1 MKKNKYFIVAFIS
14 NFCMMA
20 IEIIAGRILAPYIGV
35 SHYTWTTV
43 IGIVLIGISA
53 GGYFG
58 GKLSDSIPYP
68 NTLGW
73 TLLLGGLS
81 VLSIPPMVNICA
93 PYTIHNLP
101 YIPRIVLITTIVFF
115 IPSMVLGMITPIVLK
130 LSIKN
135 LDNVGNVAGKIY
147 AVGTTGAI
155 LGTFVAGF
163 FLIPML
169 GTRIIFILVGITL
182 IITAFL
188 FGSILMPRHP
198 KHPSIGSIIIVVLF
212 VGSLYSTSSLN
223 PAKTDVFSNSI
234 YYKESNY
241 YTIRVVKPQDQ
252 KPGDNYLLLY
262 LDLLLHSY
270 VNINNPLD
278 LKYEYIKMYGEIIDY
293 LSTYK
298 PVFSSLNIGGGGYV
312 FPKYLEAVYPKSSF
326 DVVEIDPEV
335 TKTDYK
341 YLGLSKDTK
350 IKSYNL
356 DGRWYLMNCRK
367 KYDFIFLDA
376 INDISI
382 PYNLVTKEFNELI
395 KQGLNDDGFFI
406 TYIID
411 RFPDGDF
418 IYPYYLTLCSVFGDG
433 NVSMLVPTNNGDIVY
448 VASRKKLDINKFMA
462 FLDKK
467 YRGNHYTAYVS
478 PEFIKQRLNKKY
490 AFVLTDDYVPVE
502 HIRSSLFMHVKK

>member
-1 MKKNKYFIVAFIS
+1 MKKSKYFIVAFIS

-43 IGIVLIGISA
+43 IGIVLIGISI
-53 GGYFG
+53 GGYLG

-73 TLLLGGLS
+73 VLLLGGIS

-93 PYTIHNLP
+93 PYTINNLP
-101 YIPRIVLITTIVFF
+101 YIPRIVLITTIIFF
-115 IPSMVLGMITPIVLK
+115 VPSMVLGMITPIVLK
-130 LSIKN
+130 LSIIN
-135 LDNVGNVAGKIY
+135 LDNVGNIAGKIY
-147 AVGTTGAI
+147 AIGTVGAI

-163 FLIPML
+163 FLIPLL
-169 GTRIIFILVGITL
+169 GTRLIFILVGLIL
-182 IITAFL
+182 IIASFL
-188 FGSILMPRHP
+188 FGSLLMPRHP
-198 KHPSIGSIIIVVLF
+198 KHPTISSIVIIMIL
-212 VGSLYSTSSLN
+212 VGSLYAAFPLN
-223 PAKTDVFSNSI
+223 PIKSEVFSNSI

-241 YTIRVVKPQDQ
+241 YTIRVVKPQNQ
-252 KPGDNYLLLY
+252 NSASNYLLLY

-270 VNINNPLD
+270 VNINDPLD
-278 LKYEYIKMYGEIIDY
+278 LRYEYIKMYGEIIDY
-293 LSTYK
+293 LAMNK

-312 FPKYLEAVYPKSSF
+312 FPKYMEAVYPGSSF

-335 TKTDYK
+335 TNVDYE
-341 YLGLSKDTK
+341 YLGLSRSTK

-367 KYDFIFLDA
+367 KYDFIFMDA

-382 PYNLVTKEFNELI
+382 PYNLVTMEFNELI
-395 KQGLNDDGFFI
+395 KQNLDDDGFFI

-411 RFPDGDF
+411 RFPGGDF
-418 IYPYYLTLCSVFGDG
+418 IYPYYLTLCRVFGDG
-433 NVSMLVPTNNGDIVY
+433 NVSMFVPINNGDIVY
-448 VASRKKLDINKFMA
+448 VASRKKLDINKLTA
-462 FLDKK
+462 FLANK
-467 YRGNHYTAYVS
+467 YKGKHFTTYVS
-478 PEFIKQRLNKKY
+478 PEFINRKLNKKY
-490 AFVLTDDYVPVE
+490 AFALSDDYVPVE